1 MHSLLPKI
9 VGALLNSIGILNSK
23 LASRLALQ
31 VFSKPRKGKLTP
43 DANSFLKTATNS
55 TMYYTSFPI
64 QVYNWKGPKE
74 TILLAHGW
82 ESNSNRWRKIAKKLT
97 DKGYNVVALD
107 APAHGASGSSD
118 FNALLY
124 AEFIYV
130 ISLKFK
136 PTSVIG
142 HSVGAMALVFSLH
155 KYENK
160 TIKKAILLGAPSNFK
175 DILKRYTDMMG
186 YSRLICSGIERQI
199 ERKFG
204 QPTSHYS
211 TAKFI
216 ENLKIEGL
224 IIHDEKDKVIPYSDA
239 LEINTSFKNAIFIS
253 TKGLGHSLK
262 GDYISG
268 EIIKFLSH

>member
-1 MHSLLPKI
+1 
-9 VGALLNSIGILNSK
+9 
-23 LASRLALQ
+23 
-31 VFSKPRKGKLTP
+31 
-43 DANSFLKTATNS
+43 
-55 TMYYTSFPI
+55 
-64 QVYNWKGPKE
+64 
-74 TILLAHGW
+74 
-82 ESNSNRWRKIAKKLT
+82 
-97 DKGYNVVALD
+97 
-107 APAHGASGSSD
+107 
-118 FNALLY
+118 
-124 AEFIYV
+124 
-130 ISLKFK
+130 
-136 PTSVIG
+136 
-142 HSVGAMALVFSLH
+142 MALVFSLH